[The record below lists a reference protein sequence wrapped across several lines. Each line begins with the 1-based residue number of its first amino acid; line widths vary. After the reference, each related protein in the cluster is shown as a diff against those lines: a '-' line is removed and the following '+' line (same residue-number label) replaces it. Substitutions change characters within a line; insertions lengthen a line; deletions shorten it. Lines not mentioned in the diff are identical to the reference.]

1 MPARSGDMKLL
12 IGAVAY
18 LAAVAAVIAAVFAGV
33 VSVVNNGPREQPV
46 LASTD
51 GRAAASDRESEV
63 EMRVD
68 ANRVPVWI
76 VPTAKYDYTPLPVE
90 PPKRRITV
98 IGEDARKARAKAPLR
113 TRPERREAAN
123 ADVAPR
129 MIDSRRDNDPF
140 FRD

>member
-1 MPARSGDMKLL
+1 MSARSGDMKLL

-18 LAAVAAVIAAVFAGV
+18 LAAVAAVVAAVFAGV
-33 VSVVNNGPREQPV
+33 VSVVSNGPQEQPV

-90 PPKRRITV
+90 PPKRRSTV